1 MMIVLTIWA
10 LFATGAVIC
19 MYKRDKKKW
28 KTADRLLDGVLNGD
42 AIDVSDLEEGGLS
55 LFANRTVRIQEKLQ
69 IEVRK
74 AENEKEQVKQLISD
88 MSHQLKTPLANV
100 MMYIQLLE
108 AGNLS
113 DREYRDFIGK
123 LKLHSE
129 RMDWILN
136 SLFKMMKLEDE
147 VIRFKAEGC
156 LIKETLQLAIS
167 AVYEKAQKKG
177 IEVIT
182 EDFTDIRLWHNR
194 KWTCEVFENILEN
207 AVKYSYAGGQILITV
222 EPLELYTGI
231 MISDHGIGIRQEE
244 LTQVFRRF
252 YRSREVQDMEGSG
265 IGLYLAKMILEK
277 EKGYMT
283 VSSEY
288 GKGSSFMVY
297 LRNV

>member
-1 MMIVLTIWA
+1 MIVIAIWA
-10 LFATGAVIC
+10 LLATGAVIY
-19 MYKRDKKKW
+19 MYRRDKKKW
-28 KTADRLLDGVLNGD
+28 KTADRLLDGVLSGST
-42 AIDVSDLEEGGLS
+42 IDVSDLEEGGLS
-55 LFANRTVRIQEKLQ
+55 LFADRTVRIQEKLQ
-69 IEVRK
+69 TEVWK
-74 AENEKEQVKQLISD
+74 AENEKEQVKQLISN

-100 MMYIQLLE
+100 MMYVQLLE
-108 AGNLS
+108 AGGLS
-113 DREYRDFIGK
+113 DGECAEFIRK

-136 SLFKMMKLEDE
+136 SLFKMIKLEDD
-147 VIRFKAEGC
+147 VIQFEAEGRF
-156 LIKETLQLAIS
+156 IKETLQQAVS

-207 AVKYSYAGGQILITV
+207 AVKYSHADGRIYITV

-231 MISDHGIGIRQEE
+231 QISDHGIGIREEE
-244 LTQVFRRF
+244 LTQIFQRF
-252 YRSREVQDMEGSG
+252 YRSTQVQDVEGSG

>member
-1 MMIVLTIWA
+1 MIVIAIWA
-10 LFATGAVIC
+10 LFATGAVIY
-19 MYKRDKKKW
+19 MYRRDKRKW
-28 KTADRLLDGVLNGD
+28 KTADRLLDGVLSGR

-55 LFANRTVRIQEKLQ
+55 LFADRTVRIQEKLQ
-69 IEVRK
+69 TEVWK
-74 AENEKEQVKQLISD
+74 AENEKEQVKQLISN

-100 MMYIQLLE
+100 MMYVQLLE
-108 AGNLS
+108 AGGLS
-113 DREYRDFIGK
+113 DGECAEFIRK

-136 SLFKMMKLEDE
+136 SLFKMIKLEDD
-147 VIRFKAEGC
+147 VIRFEAEGRF
-156 LIKETLQLAIS
+156 IKETLQQAVS

-207 AVKYSYAGGQILITV
+207 AVKYSHADGRIYITV

-231 MISDHGIGIRQEE
+231 QISDHGIGIREEE
-244 LTQVFRRF
+244 LTQIFQRF
-252 YRSREVQDMEGSG
+252 YRSTQVQDVEGSG